1 MDIAISINQQAH
13 RCTKM
18 CLRDFSSAEI
28 YPERAEK
35 LMRRI
40 AERLHASYTDPALA
54 LRITLHP
61 HSAPFEAMISS
72 PAWRHRIKAGIL
84 DGQPRLAFIP
94 AARLRALADA
104 GFDIERIFRSL
115 MSRAVEEDCPE
126 IFEIALDSL
135 DFIRLTSH
143 SPLKEWIDYCTPA
156 RAGVMA
162 DFLRQVHAVVPGNL
176 EEVLSFWPKV
186 GNQANLSAKQV
197 LVAEF
202 LFEGCSADL
211 RHEGKF
217 PEGLGMKVARA
228 LRSNH
233 GRIEIIGRW
242 PSLED
247 RLGITN
253 RDIAKIL
260 GPSR

>member
-1 MDIAISINQQAH
+1 MNIAISINQQAQ
-13 RCTKM
+13 RCAKM
-18 CLRDFSSAEI
+18 CLRDFGSAEI

-35 LMRRI
+35 LMHRI
-40 AERLHASYTDPALA
+40 AERLQVSYTDPALG
-54 LRITLHP
+54 LRITQYPHP
-61 HSAPFEAMISS
+61 APFEAMVTS

-84 DGQPRLAFIP
+84 AGHPELALIP
-94 AARLRALADA
+94 APRLRALADA
-104 GFDIERIFRSL
+104 GFDIERIFRGL

-143 SPLKEWIDYCTPA
+143 SPIKEWIAYCTPA

-162 DFLRQVHAVVPGNL
+162 DFLRQAHAIVPGNL

-202 LFEGCSADL
+202 FFEGCSAEL
-211 RHEGKF
+211 RHEGKS
-217 PEGLGMKVARA
+217 PEGLGMKTARA

-233 GRIEIIGRW
+233 GKISLLGRW
-242 PSLED
+242 PTLED
-247 RLGITN
+247 RLGLT
-253 RDIAKIL
+253 
-260 GPSR
+260 GPQIKEACPEV